1 MDYKKLENY
10 ATKLGI
16 YSLLLLTV
24 IGFLMVFDITFDL
37 DILPGSAVKTA
48 AGVFAALLFIVS
60 CSSIFIS
67 IMLNMKRVV
76 KLLENH
82 LSKESN

>member
-10 ATKLGI
+10 ATKIGI
-16 YSLLLLTV
+16 FSLLILTG

-37 DILPGSAVKTA
+37 DILPGAAAKTA

-76 KLLENH
+76 KLLEDY
-82 LSKESN
+82 LSK

>member
-10 ATKLGI
+10 ATKIGI
-16 YSLLLLTV
+16 FSLLILTG

-37 DILPGSAVKTA
+37 DILPGAAAKTA

-76 KLLENH
+76 KLLENY
-82 LSKESN
+82 LSK

>member
-10 ATKLGI
+10 ATKIGI
-16 YSLLLLTV
+16 YSILIITG

-37 DILPGSAVKTA
+37 DILPGSAAKTA

-76 KLLENH
+76 KLLENY
-82 LSKESN
+82 LSK